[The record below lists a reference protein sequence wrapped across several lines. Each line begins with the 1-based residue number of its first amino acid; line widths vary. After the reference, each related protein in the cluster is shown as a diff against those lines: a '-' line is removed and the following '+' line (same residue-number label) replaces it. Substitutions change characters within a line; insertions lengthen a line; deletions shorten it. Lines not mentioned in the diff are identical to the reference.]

1 MIGLCNLLMTITL
14 VKFIGNK
21 IYYYEVGPKPVRK
34 VLFFPQLP
42 NDKFFLFL
50 QIKTVI
56 KVMNNFYGFG
66 LCFICRLISLPH
78 GSALTMVIITR
89 VSDVLSL
96 CFISL
101 SPFLSLCL
109 PHFID
114 HIIKDVTYDC
124 EKNSSRKRRKR
135 TIRERISIHL
145 MQEGRSWKMLAS
157 LIFHL
162 KNKPE

>member
-1 MIGLCNLLMTITL
+1 MSQDPNLSGKSYSSLSFQMTS
-14 VKFIGNK
+14 
-21 IYYYEVGPKPVRK
+21 
-34 VLFFPQLP
+34 
-42 NDKFFLFL
+42 FFLFL

-66 LCFICRLISLPH
+66 LCFIRRLISLPH

-96 CFISL
+96 CFISP

-135 TIRERISIHL
+135 TIRKRISIHL
-145 MQEGRSWKMLAS
+145 MQEGRSWKMLKQTKTNQNELL
-157 LIFHL
+157 LIKLIKLQTPHL
-162 KNKPE
+162 CQY